1 MALCTTGAGA
11 HDDKDDANTAAAV
24 AAAVAILGLAAL
36 AHSADDHPDGKKYK
50 GDSEAYFERGYR
62 DGLHGEDYDSAYNNA
77 EYGEGFSAG
86 MKERDNRLAHK
97 KHHKSKN
104 KAPTVALRTCVGEAS
119 AKWGTNPQRIS
130 VIKSKKAGSDD
141 YFVEV
146 AAGHKH
152 GSCEVSKHGEIYNFK
167 NGRI

>member
-1 MALCTTGAGA
+1 
-11 HDDKDDANTAAAV
+11 
-24 AAAVAILGLAAL
+24 
-36 AHSADDHPDGKKYK
+36 
-50 GDSEAYFERGYR
+50 
-62 DGLHGEDYDSAYNNA
+62 
-77 EYGEGFSAG
+77 

-152 GSCEVSKHGEIYNFK
+152 GSCEVSKHGEIYEFK